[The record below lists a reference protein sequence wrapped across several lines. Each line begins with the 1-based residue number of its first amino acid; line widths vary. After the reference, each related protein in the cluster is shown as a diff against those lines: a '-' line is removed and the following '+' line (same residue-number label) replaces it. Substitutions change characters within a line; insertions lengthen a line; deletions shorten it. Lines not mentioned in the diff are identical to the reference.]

1 MQILTLFNSGF
12 ALQNGKMK
20 KYLSFFRINFIG
32 ALQYRAAALG
42 GLATQYA
49 WGFMYLLMFQ
59 AFYRSNPSAIPMPYD
74 QLVSYIWL
82 NQAFLVLFLSYR
94 YDQSI
99 VNSITQGGIAYDM
112 VRPVNLYGMWLCKD
126 LASRCAGA
134 LLRCA
139 PVLLLA
145 AVLPEPFGMHLPAS
159 IEAFTLFLLSMLLGT
174 LNTASFVILQYITI
188 FYTLS
193 PAGIRYIWLAL
204 AELLSGGLIPL
215 TFFPDG
221 IRQVVE
227 LLPFASMQNVPLRIY
242 SGNLSGDAALQAV
255 LLQIFWAAFMTCGGI
270 FLMNR
275 ATRRVVV
282 QGG

>member
-1 MQILTLFNSGF
+1 
-12 ALQNGKMK
+12 MK
-20 KYLSFFRINFIG
+20 KYLSYFRINFIG
-32 ALQYRAAALG
+32 MLQYRAAALG

-49 WGFMYLLMFQ
+49 WGFMYLLLFQ
-59 AFYRSNPSAIPMPYD
+59 AFYRSNPSAVPMPYN

-82 NQAFLVLFLSYR
+82 NQSFLVLFMTYR
-94 YDQSI
+94 YDHSI
-99 VNSITQGGIAYDM
+99 VDSITHGGIAYDM
-112 VRPVNLYGMWLCKD
+112 VRPVNLYGMWFSKD
-126 LASRCAGA
+126 LASRSAGA
-134 LLRCA
+134 LLRCV

-159 IEAFTLFLLSMLLGT
+159 SGAFALFLLSMLLGT
-174 LNTASFVILQYITI
+174 LNATVFVILQYETI

-193 PAGIRYIWLAL
+193 STGIRYIFIAL
-204 AELLSGGLIPL
+204 GELLSGGLIPL

-242 SGNLSGDAALQAV
+242 SGNLNGDAALQAV
-255 LLQIFWAAFMTCGGI
+255 LLQIFWAAVMTCGGI
-270 FLMNR
+270 LLMSR

>member
-1 MQILTLFNSGF
+1 
-12 ALQNGKMK
+12 MK
-20 KYLSFFRINFIG
+20 KYLSYFRINFIG

-49 WGFMYLLMFQ
+49 WGFMYLLLFQ
-59 AFYRSNPSAIPMPYD
+59 AFYRSNPSAIPMPYE

-82 NQAFLVLFLSYR
+82 NQAFLVLFMAYR
-94 YDQSI
+94 YDHSI
-99 VNSITQGGIAYDM
+99 VDSITQGGIAYDL
-112 VRPVNLYGMWLCKD
+112 VRPVNLYGMWLAKD
-126 LASRCAGA
+126 IASRSAGA
-134 LLRCA
+134 LLRCV

-145 AVLPEPFGMHLPAS
+145 AVLPQPFGMHPPAS
-159 IEAFTLFLLSMLLGT
+159 ASAFALFLLSVILGT
-174 LNTASFVILQYITI
+174 LNTAAFVILQYITV
-188 FYTLS
+188 FYTMS
-193 PAGIRYIWLAL
+193 ATGVRYICIAL

-227 LLPFASMQNVPLRIY
+227 LLPFASMQNAPLRIY
-242 SGNLSGDAALQAV
+242 SGNLSGDEALLAV
-255 LLQIFWAAFMTCGGI
+255 LLQIFWAAVLTVGGI
-270 FLMNR
+270 FLINR